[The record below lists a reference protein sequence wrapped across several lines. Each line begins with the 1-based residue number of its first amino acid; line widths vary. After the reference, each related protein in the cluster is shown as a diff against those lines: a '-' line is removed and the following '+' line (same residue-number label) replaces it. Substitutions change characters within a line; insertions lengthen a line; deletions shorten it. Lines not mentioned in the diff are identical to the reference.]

1 MNNLSSKALQ
11 GNDYLVKNNII
22 VDYERREIRMGR
34 YEYTLV
40 IPIKERLVNI
50 DTNIQEEMDVLTVSV
65 TDSQIPPH
73 SQVDISVKANIED
86 NIPYMFHDDRMIF
99 RAKSHKAQATVI
111 MVTNPT
117 NMICILQYSKR
128 LGSVTVKHQSLNEVG
143 K

>member
-1 MNNLSSKALQ
+1 MNKLSSKVLQ

-40 IPIKERLVNI
+40 IPITEGWLVNI

-73 SQVDISVKANIED
+73 SQVDISVKANKED
-86 NIPYMFHDDRMIF
+86 NIPYMFHDDRIIF
-99 RAKSHKAQATVI
+99 RTGLIAGQKAIRHRRQSSWLL
-111 MVTNPT
+111 
-117 NMICILQYSKR
+117 ILQI
-128 LGSVTVKHQSLNEVG
+128 
-143 K
+143 

>member
-1 MNNLSSKALQ
+1 
-11 GNDYLVKNNII
+11 
-22 VDYERREIRMGR
+22 MGR

-86 NIPYMFHDDRMIF
+86 NIPYMFHDDRMIL
-99 RAKSHKAQATVI
+99 RT
-111 MVTNPT
+111 
-117 NMICILQYSKR
+117 
-128 LGSVTVKHQSLNEVG
+128 G
-143 K
+143 

>member
-1 MNNLSSKALQ
+1 MNNLSSKVLQ

-22 VDYERREIRMGR
+22 VDYDKREIRMGR

-40 IPIKERLVNI
+40 IPIKEGWLVNI

-65 TDSQIPPH
+65 TDSQIPPN

-99 RAKSHKAQATVI
+99 RTGLFAGKKGTGDSH
-111 MVTNPT
+111 NG
-117 NMICILQYSKR
+117 Y
-128 LGSVTVKHQSLNEVG
+128 
-143 K
+143 